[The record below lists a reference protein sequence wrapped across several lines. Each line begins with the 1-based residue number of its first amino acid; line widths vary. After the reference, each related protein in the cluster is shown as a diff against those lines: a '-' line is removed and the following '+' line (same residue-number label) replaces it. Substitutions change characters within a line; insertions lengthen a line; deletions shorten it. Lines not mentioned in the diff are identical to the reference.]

1 MCVRF
6 NVLLEKFKDQFDD
19 IVIIS
24 AGPSLKAMD
33 KSRLKAFC
41 SGKLVV
47 CVKQTIDFIDFAP
60 HIHLLNDCNL
70 SRYDYKGEDILKVM
84 VKSPSWFS
92 YTPKYMYDVLFNIDK
107 ATCHSEGSLSVTRE
121 FEKWQ
126 NLEDRRCSWGPGIM
140 HELGI
145 YLPKYLNCKTAYFV
159 GWDIGSPSTNVIN
172 RFYEG
177 KQLQKRIKNR
187 LINLNINF
195 YNKFYIKCE
204 NIIRF
209 LLFCF
214 KFPIMLNV
222 PGVTDNEAVLISE
235 STNDLHDFYCSN
247 NIECFVVSDESMM
260 SSHFER
266 YII

>member
-1 MCVRF
+1 M
-6 NVLLEKFKDQFDD
+6 LEKYKDQFDD
-19 IVIIS
+19 IVIIT
-24 AGPSLKAMD
+24 AGPSLKGLD
-33 KSRLKAFC
+33 KSKLKEFC
-41 SGKLVV
+41 RGKLVV
-47 CVKQTIDFIDFAP
+47 CVKQTIEFVDFAP

-70 SRYDYKGEDILKVM
+70 SRYDYKYEDILKVM

-92 YTPKYMYDVLFNIDK
+92 YTPEYMYDVLFNIDK
-107 ATCHSEGSLSVTRE
+107 ITCHPQGSLAVTRE

-126 NLEDRRCSWGPGIM
+126 NLENRECSWGPGIM

-145 YLPKYLNCKTAYFV
+145 YLPKYLNCKTVYFV

-177 KQLQKRIKNR
+177 NNFQKKVKNS

-195 YNKFYIKCE
+195 YNKFYVKCE
-204 NIIRF
+204 NILRF

-222 PGVTDNEAVLISE
+222 PGVTKNEAVLISE
-235 STNDLHDFYCSN
+235 STKDLHDFYYSN

-260 SSHFER
+260 SSNFER
-266 YII
+266 YTI